1 MQFTTDGEF
10 WRLILGRNP
19 NLYMGLPPWPVHS
32 LVKKLLEACVLLA
45 SMLPMQFTTG
55 WKFCRSTLGCKSK
68 LYIGFS
74 AGPVELASARFEIQL
89 IVLQD
94 VTSSPHNVLPWQKH
108 VQEIFFP
115 QINPSPAIRTI

>member
-68 LYIGFS
+68 LHIGLPPWS
-74 AGPVELASARFEIQL
+74 AYSLVKTSASLCFAGLDATHAIYHGLE
-89 IVLQD
+89 VLSFNIG
-94 VTSSPHNVLPWQKH
+94 V
-108 VQEIFFP
+108 
-115 QINPSPAIRTI
+115 